1 MRGVEDGLRIGGFHV
16 FMHGSRWRWRCWQR
30 GACMV
35 REESAGGRAALAV
48 PRVVRGAG
56 EARLA
61 REEAK
66 YEAASAPVRFPPVS
80 GLLVSGDEKPF

>member
-1 MRGVEDGLRIGGFHV
+1 
-16 FMHGSRWRWRCWQR
+16 
-30 GACMV
+30 MV

-66 YEAASAPVRFPPVS
+66 YEAASAPRCGFRRFGV
-80 GLLVSGDEKPF
+80 EKPFEKPF

>member
-1 MRGVEDGLRIGGFHV
+1 MCSCMDRGGGGDV
-16 FMHGSRWRWRCWQR
+16 GN
-30 GACMV
+30 
-35 REESAGGRAALAV
+35 
-48 PRVVRGAG
+48 VVRVWCVKNLRGDAQPSPY
-56 EARLA
+56 RVLFVA

>member
-1 MRGVEDGLRIGGFHV
+1 
-16 FMHGSRWRWRCWQR
+16 
-30 GACMV
+30 MV

-66 YEAASAPVRFPPVS
+66 YEAASAPRCGFRRF
-80 GLLVSGDEKPF
+80 GALLVSGDEKPLEKPF